1 MFNFLTEFHEIASF
15 GNTMSLEAHALI
27 QALCGVILE
36 NLQANTIRNH

>member
-15 GNTMSLEAHALI
+15 RNTAGLKARALI